1 MSSRLPGIC
10 RSLLLGA
17 GLAAAQIAPPKVPEN
32 LKPPAAEAVL
42 LMAFGKG
49 KQIYACQPSPQDKA
63 KFEWILE
70 KPQADLLDGQG
81 KRIGKHY
88 EGPTWE
94 AADGSKVT
102 GEVQQRTQ
110 APRVGA
116 VPWLLLKAKTT
127 EGAGAFARVTY
138 IQRVNTMGGRLR
150 PKAVMSR
157 TRAGKVRSTTRRT
170 TISTARA
177 ASSRSSPRRNRLLS
191 YGGGGGRTTN
201 GHGYKMWRPEPS

>member
-1 MSSRLPGIC
+1 
-10 RSLLLGA
+10 
-17 GLAAAQIAPPKVPEN
+17 
-32 LKPPAAEAVL
+32 
-42 LMAFGKG
+42 MAFGKG

-138 IQRVNTMGGRLR
+138 IQRVNTMGGAAPAEGCDVAHAGRES
-150 PKAVMSR
+150 AVDYQADYYFYR
-157 TRAGKVRSTTRRT
+157 
-170 TISTARA
+170 
-177 ASSRSSPRRNRLLS
+177 SSR
-191 YGGGGGRTTN
+191 
-201 GHGYKMWRPEPS
+201 